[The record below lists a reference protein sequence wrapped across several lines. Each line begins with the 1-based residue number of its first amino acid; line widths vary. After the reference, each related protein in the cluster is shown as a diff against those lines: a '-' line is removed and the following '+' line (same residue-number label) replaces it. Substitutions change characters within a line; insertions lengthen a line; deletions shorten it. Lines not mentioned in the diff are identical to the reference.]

1 MVAVPTRHPLL
12 ANKSISL
19 EELLRYPLVLC
30 DPQACEGHAK
40 YIDRVLRHADMEPLV
55 VERVASS
62 ELMMALVSAGF
73 ALGLVGA
80 SHFRSEEHTSELQSL
95 MRISY
100 AVFCLKKKTK
110 SNTEPTILIIIIN
123 TAKINKQTIN
133 VYLT

>member
-1 MVAVPTRHPLL
+1 MPGWQDTLMVAVPTRHPLL
-12 ANKSISL
+12 ANKSITI

-80 SHFRSEEHTSELQSL
+80 SPFSMSNDRIVVTRPLSLRVRPLMHYLFRAEDRRDGREGVRT
-95 MRISY
+95 
-100 AVFCLKKKTK
+100 V
-110 SNTEPTILIIIIN
+110 
-123 TAKINKQTIN
+123 
-133 VYLT
+133 